1 MAFVA
6 PALATVGTSTAMTV
20 ASTALSAMS
29 AMAQL
34 SAGEKAKE
42 AYDQRARNEELRG
55 RVEAVNAKKKGVEAL
70 KRTNAS
76 LASIIAGAG
85 RQRIRLKSGTIRDRN
100 VFLVQRPASQDFSDT
115 AFNASMAI
123 MTANMRA
130 DDLRGAGEQARLQGQ
145 IGAFSTLAGAFGNA
159 FSVGSPG
166 LTQAGNV
173 PY

>member
-6 PALATVGTSTAMTV
+6 PALGAIGSSTAMTV

-29 AMAQL
+29 AMAQI

-42 AYDQRARNEELRG
+42 AYDQRARNEQLRG
-55 RVEAVNAKKKGVEAL
+55 RVEAVNAKKKGVEVL

-85 RQRIRLKSGTIRDRN
+85 RQGLTLRSGTVRDRE
-100 VFLVQRPASQDFSDT
+100 VFLVKRPASEDFSDT
-115 AFNASMAI
+115 AFNASMAL
-123 MTANMRA
+123 MTADMRA
-130 DDLRGAGEQARLQGQ
+130 SDLRKAGEQARLQGQ
-145 IGAFSTLAGAFGNA
+145 IGAFSTLAGAVGN
-159 FSVGSPG
+159 VMNIGGPG
-166 LTQAGNV
+166 LSQAGNV